1 MLTMLF
7 RNKGVLVRRAVFLTA
22 FIGAAVLT
30 CWFQQS
36 PPSKPNVS
44 DVLTKLHS
52 KHASERTDALDQI
65 ASDQALLHSRKV
77 RTRFLTF

>member
-30 CWFQQS
+30 CWSQQS
-36 PPSKPNVS
+36 PPSKPNVCLTYS
-44 DVLTKLHS
+44 QIALEARASSELMHLTKS
-52 KHASERTDALDQI
+52 RPIKPCIREKYER
-65 ASDQALLHSRKV
+65 RC
-77 RTRFLTF
+77 